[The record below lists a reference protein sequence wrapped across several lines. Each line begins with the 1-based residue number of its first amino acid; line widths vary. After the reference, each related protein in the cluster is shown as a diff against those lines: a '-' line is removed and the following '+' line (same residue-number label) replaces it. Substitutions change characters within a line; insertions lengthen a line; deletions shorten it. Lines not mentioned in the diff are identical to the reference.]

1 MLKNICRWLT
11 VALPLGLV
19 LPLFVTTWSY
29 FLENSTTTPKTY
41 GLFDSFDGLEF
52 VAWGNSF
59 QSIWLTLFAIFAVTT
74 LVVGIGMA
82 VMFLLDN
89 LKVTKFQKY
98 ERLVVIVFTVLFVL
112 GFAFGT
118 VATIVNI
125 VEIVGLVNGIY
136 GEIGLTLFMI
146 FGAVSSIVGFFA
158 SCPKKV
164 EDKK

>member
-1 MLKNICRWLT
+1 MFKNICKWLI

-29 FLENSTTTPKTY
+29 FLESAETAPKTY
-41 GLFDSFDGLEF
+41 GLFDSFNGLEF
-52 VAWGNSF
+52 VAWGDAF
-59 QSIWLTLFAIFAVTT
+59 QSIWMILFAIFAVTT

-82 VMFLLDN
+82 IMFLLDN

-98 ERLVVIVFTVLFVL
+98 ERLVVIVFTILFVL

-125 VEIVGLVNGIY
+125 VEIGDVINGVNA
-136 GEIGLTLFMI
+136 EIGLTLFAI

-158 SCPKKV
+158 SCSKKIV
-164 EDKK
+164 DKK